1 MKKFVVML
9 NLVAAVVMFGFIGV
23 VPYLNLTI
31 LRTEAYQMKEQ
42 GVFHEPAL
50 EAYLRDRGALD
61 GRFDNIDTLASYW
74 YGRTLTASP
83 FVIASCLAFLCNALL
98 MGIFWRRQPVVEP
111 SSPPSPE

>member
-9 NLVAAVVMFGFIGV
+9 NLVAAVVMFGFIAL
-23 VPYLNLTI
+23 VPYSNLTI
-31 LRTEAYQMKEQ
+31 LRTEAAIMTKQ

-61 GRFDNIDTLASYW
+61 GRFDHIHALASYW

-83 FVIASCLAFLCNALL
+83 FVIASCLAFLCNAIL
-98 MGIFWRRQPVVEP
+98 MGIFWQRQPVGK
-111 SSPPSPE
+111 SSPPSSE